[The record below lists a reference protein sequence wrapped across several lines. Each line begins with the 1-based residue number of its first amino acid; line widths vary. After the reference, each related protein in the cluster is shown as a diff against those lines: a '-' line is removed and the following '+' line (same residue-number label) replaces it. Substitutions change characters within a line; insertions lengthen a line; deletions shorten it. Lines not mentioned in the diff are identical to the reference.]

1 MKFWPKMAGI
11 REKTDDLTRPL
22 ISKVQ
27 KNLTSQFVPHA
38 TTWGQKSAKNS
49 LQKCWFI
56 EPKIKITE
64 LFKSQV

>member
-38 TTWGQKSAKNS
+38 TT
-49 LQKCWFI
+49 
-56 EPKIKITE
+56 
-64 LFKSQV
+64 